1 MSIERSR
8 MALVVTLM
16 SIGGGGDAE
25 ESTQPPKSS
34 RPQLAQTPPG
44 GDPIGSRLFPPELIM
59 SHQEELKVE
68 EPQRTAILKEI
79 EKAQS
84 QVLQLQWQMH
94 AATEQLAKAL
104 EMPKIDEAR
113 ALAQADKLMTM
124 ERDLK
129 RTHLGML
136 IRIRNLL
143 TDSQRAKLT
152 ELRAKSTP

>member
-1 MSIERSR
+1 MSTQSLTLTFVLL
-8 MALVVTLM
+8 LVSGV
-16 SIGGGGDAE
+16 GRAQQP
-25 ESTQPPKSS
+25 QPPKPAGQQS
-34 RPQLAQTPPG
+34 LAV
-44 GDPIGSRLFPPELIM
+44 DPIGSKLFPPELIM
-59 SHQEELKVE
+59 SHQEELGIE
-68 EPQRTAILKEI
+68 DAQRTAILKEI

-104 EMPKIDEAR
+104 DTAKIDESK

-136 IRIRNLL
+136 IRIRNML
-143 TDSQRAKLT
+143 TDSQRAKLA
-152 ELRAKSTP
+152 ELQAKNPP

>member
-1 MSIERSR
+1 MSARSWTLTF
-8 MALVVTLM
+8 ALLLM
-16 SIGGGGDAE
+16 GGVGRAQ
-25 ESTQPPKSS
+25 QPQPTKPPS
-34 RPQLAQTPPG
+34 PQSPAT
-44 GDPIGSRLFPPELIM
+44 DPIGSKLFPPELIM
-59 SHQEELKVE
+59 GHQEELGIDE
-68 EPQRTAILKEI
+68 AQRTSILKEI

-104 EMPKIDEAR
+104 DAPKIDESKT
-113 ALAQADKLMTM
+113 LAQADKLMSM

-143 TDSQRAKLT
+143 TDSQRAKLA
-152 ELRAKSTP
+152 ELRAKSPP

>member
-1 MSIERSR
+1 MSTRSLTLTF
-8 MALVVTLM
+8 ALLLAGVVTR
-16 SIGGGGDAE
+16 AE
-25 ESTQPPKSS
+25 QAQSPKPAGQQAS
-34 RPQLAQTPPG
+34 AT
-44 GDPIGSRLFPPELIM
+44 DPIGSKLFPPELIM
-59 SHQEELKVE
+59 AHQEELGIDDA
-68 EPQRTAILKEI
+68 QRTAILKEI

-94 AATEQLAKAL
+94 AATEQLAKLLDA
-104 EMPKIDEAR
+104 PKIDESK

-143 TDSQRAKLT
+143 TDPQRVKLT
-152 ELRAKSTP
+152 ELRTKAPP

>member
-1 MSIERSR
+1 
-8 MALVVTLM
+8 MALAVTLL
-16 SIGGGGDAE
+16 SISGGGYAE
-25 ESTQPPKSS
+25 ESTPPSKSG
-34 RPQLAQTPPG
+34 RPQSAQAPPG

-68 EPQRTAILKEI
+68 EAQRTAILKEI

-113 ALAQADKLMTM
+113 ALALADKLMTM

-143 TDSQRAKLT
+143 SDAQREKLT
-152 ELRAKSTP
+152 ELRAKSPP

>member
-1 MSIERSR
+1 MNTRSLTLTFVLL
-8 MALVVTLM
+8 LVSGV
-16 SIGGGGDAE
+16 GRAQQP
-25 ESTQPPKSS
+25 QPPKPSG
-34 RPQLAQTPPG
+34 PQSPAS
-44 GDPIGSRLFPPELIM
+44 DPIGSKLFPPELIM
-59 SHQEELKVE
+59 GHQEELGIDE
-68 EPQRTAILKEI
+68 AQRTAILKEI

-104 EMPKIDEAR
+104 DTPKIDESK
-113 ALAQADKLMTM
+113 ALAHADKLMTM

-143 TDSQRAKLT
+143 SEPQRAKLA
-152 ELRAKSTP
+152 ELRAKSPP

>member
-1 MSIERSR
+1 MNTRS
-8 MALVVTLM
+8 LVFILVMLQV
-16 SIGGGGDAE
+16 SGVGRAE
-25 ESTQPPKSS
+25 
-34 RPQLAQTPPG
+34 QTPPPKPTG
-44 GDPIGSRLFPPELIM
+44 QQSPQPTPGADPIGSKLFPPELIM
-59 SHQEELKVE
+59 SHQEELRVDDA
-68 EPQRTAILKEI
+68 QRTAILKEI

-104 EMPKIDEAR
+104 DAPKVDEFK

-143 TDSQRAKLT
+143 TDAQRAKLG
-152 ELRAKSTP
+152 ELRAKSLP

>member
-1 MSIERSR
+1 MSTQF
-8 MALVVTLM
+8 LTLTVVLLLASGVARTEQ
-16 SIGGGGDAE
+16 A
-25 ESTQPPKSS
+25 QPPKPGAPQS
-34 RPQLAQTPPG
+34 RQPAPG
-44 GDPIGSRLFPPELIM
+44 ADPIGTKLFPPELIM
-59 SHQEELKVE
+59 SHQEELGIEDV
-68 EPQRTAILKEI
+68 QRTAILKEI
-79 EKAQS
+79 ERAQS

-104 EMPKIDEAR
+104 DAPKIDESK

-143 TDSQRAKLT
+143 TDSQRAKLS
-152 ELRAKSTP
+152 ELRAKSLP

>member
-1 MSIERSR
+1 MSTRPF
-8 MALVVTLM
+8 TLTIVLLLA
-16 SIGGGGDAE
+16 SGVGRAE
-25 ESTQPPKSS
+25 QAQPPKPAG
-34 RPQLAQTPPG
+34 PQPPAS
-44 GDPIGSRLFPPELIM
+44 DPIGSKLFPPELIM
-59 SHQEELKVE
+59 SHQEELGIE
-68 EPQRTAILKEI
+68 DAQRTAILKEI

-104 EMPKIDEAR
+104 DTAKIDESK

-136 IRIRNLL
+136 IRIRNML
-143 TDSQRAKLT
+143 TDSQRAKLA
-152 ELRAKSTP
+152 ELRAKNPP